1 MRLTQVSQSSIM
13 ADALGGGENERNAK
27 LIALGIT
34 VRAPP
39 RRHCSMC

>member
-1 MRLTQVSQSSIM
+1 M

-34 VRAPP
+34 VRTLS
-39 RRHCSMC
+39 RRHCNMC